1 MNEPFLQ
8 LKNVRKKFGERNV
21 VDDVSLEVAAGE
33 TIALLG
39 ASGSGKTTILRLVAG
54 LEKLDAGEIW
64 LAGQCVSAGQRN
76 IVPPHKRK
84 IGFVFQDL
92 ALWSHLTVMRN
103 LNFVLRSVGVGRQE
117 RHLRAV
123 EMLRLMR
130 IEQFAESYPNRL
142 SGGEQQRVALARALV
157 TRPQLLLFDEPLS
170 NLDAELKS
178 ALLVELKQWLEK
190 LEITTLYV
198 THDHAEA
205 HYLARRIVKLKD
217 GKVTSELG
225 EK

>member
-1 MNEPFLQ
+1 MSESFLH

-33 TIALLG
+33 IVALLG
-39 ASGSGKTTILRLVAG
+39 ASGSGKTTILRLIAG

-64 LAGQCVSAGQRN
+64 LAGQCVSASKRN
-76 IVPPHKRK
+76 VVPPHKRK

-92 ALWSHLTVMRN
+92 ALWSHLTVAGN
-103 LNFVLRSVGVGRQE
+103 LNFVLRSVGVERKE
-117 RHLRAV
+117 RHSRSM

-130 IEQFAESYPNRL
+130 IEGFAESFPNRL

-157 TRPQLLLFDEPLS
+157 THPQLLLFDEPLS
-170 NLDAELKS
+170 SLDPELKS
-178 ALLVELKQWLEK
+178 ALLAELKQWLKK
-190 LEITTLYV
+190 LEITTVYV

-205 HYLARRIVKLKD
+205 RYLAQRIVKLKM
-217 GKVTSELG
+217 

>member
-1 MNEPFLQ
+1 VSESFLH

-33 TIALLG
+33 IVALLG
-39 ASGSGKTTILRLVAG
+39 ASGSGKTTILRLIAG

-64 LAGQCVSAGQRN
+64 LAGQCVSASKRN
-76 IVPPHKRK
+76 LVPPHKRK

-92 ALWSHLTVMRN
+92 ALWSHLTVAGN
-103 LNFVLRSVGVGRQE
+103 LNFVLRSVGVERKE
-117 RHLRAV
+117 RHSRSM

-130 IEQFAESYPNRL
+130 IEGFAESFPNRL

-157 TRPQLLLFDEPLS
+157 THPQLLLFDEPLS
-170 NLDAELKS
+170 SLDPELKS
-178 ALLVELKQWLEK
+178 ALLAELKQWLKK
-190 LEITTLYV
+190 LEITTVYV

-205 HYLARRIVKLKD
+205 RYLAQRIVKLKN
-217 GKVTSELG
+217 GKVINELD
-225 EK
+225 E

>member
-33 TIALLG
+33 IVALLG

-64 LAGQCVSAGQRN
+64 LAGQCVSANGRSL
-76 IVPPHKRK
+76 VPPHKRK

-92 ALWSHLTVMRN
+92 ALWSHLTVMGN
-103 LNFVLRSVGVGRQE
+103 LSFVLRAVGVKRPE
-117 RHLRAV
+117 RHLRV
-123 EMLRLMR
+123 MEMLRLMR
-130 IEQFAESYPNRL
+130 IEQFAESFPNRL

-170 NLDAELKS
+170 SLDPELKS
-178 ALLVELKQWLEK
+178 ALLLELKQWLKK
-190 LEITTLYV
+190 LEITTVYV

-205 HYLARRIVKLKD
+205 RYLAGRIVKLKD
-217 GKVTSELG
+217 GKVTNEFG
-225 EK
+225 E

>member
-1 MNEPFLQ
+1 VSESFLH

-33 TIALLG
+33 IVAQLG
-39 ASGSGKTTILRLVAG
+39 ASGSGKTTILRLIAG

-64 LAGQCVSAGQRN
+64 LAGQCVSASKRN
-76 IVPPHKRK
+76 LVPPHKRK

-92 ALWSHLTVMRN
+92 ALWSHLTVAGN
-103 LNFVLRSVGVGRQE
+103 LNFVLRSVGVERKE
-117 RHLRAV
+117 RHSRSM
-123 EMLRLMR
+123 EMLRLMQ
-130 IEQFAESYPNRL
+130 IEGFAESFPNRL

-157 TRPQLLLFDEPLS
+157 THPQLLLFDEPLS
-170 NLDAELKS
+170 SLVPELKS
-178 ALLVELKQWLEK
+178 ALLAELKQWLKK
-190 LEITTLYV
+190 LEITTVYV

-205 HYLARRIVKLKD
+205 RYLAQRIVKLKM
-217 GKVTSELG
+217 

>member
-1 MNEPFLQ
+1 MSESFLQ

-33 TIALLG
+33 IVALLG
-39 ASGSGKTTILRLVAG
+39 ASGSGKTTILRLIAG

-64 LAGQCVSAGQRN
+64 LAGQCVSANGGN
-76 IVPPHKRK
+76 LVPPHKRK

-92 ALWSHLTVMRN
+92 ALWSHLTVAGN
-103 LNFVLRSVGVGRQE
+103 LNFVLRSVGVERKE
-117 RHLRAV
+117 RHSRSM

-130 IEQFAESYPNRL
+130 IEGFAESHPNQL

-170 NLDAELKS
+170 SLDPELKS
-178 ALLVELKQWLEK
+178 VLLAELRQWLDK

-205 HYLARRIVKLKD
+205 RYLAQRIVKLKN
-217 GKVTSELG
+217 GKVINELD
-225 EK
+225 E

>member
-1 MNEPFLQ
+1 MSESFLH

-21 VDDVSLEVAAGE
+21 VDDVSIEVAAGE
-33 TIALLG
+33 IVALLG

-64 LAGQCVSAGQRN
+64 LAGQCVSANGRN
-76 IVPPHKRK
+76 LVPPHKRK

-92 ALWSHLTVMRN
+92 ALWSHLTVEGN
-103 LNFVLRSVGVGRQE
+103 LNFVLGSVGVERKE
-117 RHLRAV
+117 RHSRAI

-130 IEQFAESYPNRL
+130 IEQFAKSYPNRL

-170 NLDAELKS
+170 SLDPELKS
-178 ALLVELKQWLEK
+178 VLLAELKQWLKK
-190 LEITTLYV
+190 LEITTVYV

-205 HYLARRIVKLKD
+205 RYLARRIVKLEN
-217 GKVTSELG
+217 GKVINELD
-225 EK
+225 E

>member
-1 MNEPFLQ
+1 MSESFLQ

-21 VDDVSLEVAAGE
+21 VDDVSIEVAAGE
-33 TIALLG
+33 TVALLG

-64 LAGQCVSAGQRN
+64 LAGQIVSADGHN
-76 IVPPHKRK
+76 FVPPHKRK

-92 ALWSHLTVMRN
+92 ALWSHLTAAEN
-103 LNFVLRSVGVGRQE
+103 LNFVLRSVGVERKE
-117 RHLRAV
+117 RHSRAM

-170 NLDAELKS
+170 SLDTELKS
-178 ALLVELKQWLEK
+178 ALLAELKQWLEK
-190 LEITTLYV
+190 LEITTVYV

-205 HYLARRIVKLKD
+205 RYLAERIVKLKD
-217 GKVTSELG
+217 GKVTDEFD
-225 EK
+225 E